1 MRISDWSS
9 DVCSSYLAPACAVP
23 RRPEEVRWIWQR
35 VVGFSGLAPVPAQ
48 CAEPPAPWHLRG
60 EVGALLRRSEH
71 PDRACS
77 ATRLPLSRGSRP
89 GPLAGP
95 NPAWPHA
102 TPIPGVRPAAALRLT
117 ASGQHRSEGRREG
130 NRGVSTCRNGG

>member
-9 DVCSSYLAPACAVP
+9 DVCSSDL
-23 RRPEEVRWIWQR
+23 
-35 VVGFSGLAPVPAQ
+35 GFSGLAPVPAQ

-117 ASGQHRSEGRREG
+117 ASGQNGALEGRRSEEPPSELQSLM
-130 NRGVSTCRNGG
+130 RISAAVFCLKKKVFIQ

>member
-9 DVCSSYLAPACAVP
+9 DVCSSDL
-23 RRPEEVRWIWQR
+23 
-35 VVGFSGLAPVPAQ
+35 GFSGLAPVPAQ
-48 CAEPPAPWHLRG
+48 CAEPPAPWRLRG

-102 TPIPGVRPAAALRLT
+102 TPIPGGRPAAELRLA
-117 ASGQHRSEGRREG
+117 ASEQHGALEGRSDWRD
-130 NRGVSTCRNGG
+130 RVT

>member
-9 DVCSSYLAPACAVP
+9 DVCSSDL
-23 RRPEEVRWIWQR
+23 WIWQR

-102 TPIPGVRPAAALRLT
+102 TPIPGVQIGRAHVCTPATNENIVSRLLL
-117 ASGQHRSEGRREG
+117 
-130 NRGVSTCRNGG
+130 

>member
-9 DVCSSYLAPACAVP
+9 DVCSSDL
-23 RRPEEVRWIWQR
+23 
-35 VVGFSGLAPVPAQ
+35 
-48 CAEPPAPWHLRG
+48 
-60 EVGALLRRSEH
+60 LLRRSEH

-117 ASGQHRSEGRREG
+117 ASGQHGALEGRPDWRDRSEEHTSELQSLIRLSYAVFYLKKKKTKSIHYYDTRMT
-130 NRGVSTCRNGG
+130 SSA